1 MAHQLTPAA
10 LKSQH
15 AGRAMWSKMQDLL
28 MIGPPG
34 AQQPSLAPSPDTAG
48 SHPGGAT
55 PSCRAMDD
63 AIGSMEDSI
72 NWEAVA
78 AMWERR
84 AAPLLDT
91 AVVSVTPRVS

>member
-1 MAHQLTPAA
+1 
-10 LKSQH
+10 
-15 AGRAMWSKMQDLL
+15 
-28 MIGPPG
+28 
-34 AQQPSLAPSPDTAG
+34 
-48 SHPGGAT
+48 
-55 PSCRAMDD
+55 MDD